1 MCRRVFRG
9 DVIDGLKRPLRRAR
23 GIYLDDSVYDN
34 AEYHVT
40 RNGVDQIAIYELLKE
55 QDIDCDIVSY
65 FSTQSRF
72 FQALGS
78 VLGMKNTFAVVAK
91 KR

>member
-1 MCRRVFRG
+1 M
-9 DVIDGLKRPLRRAR
+9 
-23 GIYLDDSVYDN
+23 YLV
-34 AEYHVT
+34 
-40 RNGVDQIAIYELLKE
+40 LLFGGQE
-55 QDIDCDIVSY
+55 GQFNDIVSY

-78 VLGMKNTFAVVAK
+78 VLGVKNTFAVVAQ